1 MFAYPCPTCAQRLTA
16 PHDRIGEP
24 TSCAACQGVF
34 TIPSPDAVGIDT
46 LTGVTVTP
54 LPASAGDSVL
64 VVATALASFGRHF
77 RPLPASA
84 GESVL
89 VADHAGTAEAE
100 YESAFEPAVP
110 LWVAEPE
117 IRTARPDSDPTS
129 RRSFADTDSGRVILN
144 PTGQYAVD
152 IAAELSAV
160 LTMRM
165 PPPPEP
171 MSDRQLTM
179 AAWLTG
185 SAAAAGLW
193 LAGVATAPGLFPF
206 VALVG
211 AAMIAFGLLW
221 RAYLAGRRDGPS
233 VGLMTLLPPV
243 AAVRLFVPTPTHG
256 LRPLRFVL
264 AGGVFLGLFVLGPA
278 VRAVFEGEFGSRI
291 AELPSSHATTPAGRF
306 QKAVE
311 AEKYDDALAELRH
324 LPGPDGVAPN
334 ERTGTLRGVIALTT
348 ADRADLRTAA
358 LTALA
363 DWSPADA
370 KEATRAALTA
380 ADRDERRAA
389 CRVSDRVL
397 GADAAPRL
405 AECLTD
411 HEQRAD
417 AKAALLRLGVA
428 AESAVLPLLNSAREP
443 VALVACEVLEKVGGA
458 NSLAAL
464 TELAA
469 ATRSRA
475 VRQEA
480 SQAAETVGERLR
492 RGR

>member
-77 RPLPASA
+77 RPMPASA

-100 YESAFEPAVP
+100 YESAFEPAVT
-110 LWVAEPE
+110 LQVAEPE

-129 RRSFADTDSGRVILN
+129 RRSFTDTDGGRVILN
-144 PTGQYAVD
+144 PTGQFAVD
-152 IAAELSAV
+152 IAAELSCAIS
-160 LTMRM
+160 MRM
-165 PPPPEP
+165 APPPEP
-171 MSDRQLTM
+171 ASDRQLTM
-179 AAWLTG
+179 AAWLAG
-185 SAAAAGLW
+185 SGVAAGLW
-193 LAGVATAPGLFPF
+193 LAGVATAPALFPF

-233 VGLMTLLPPV
+233 AGLATLLPPV
-243 AAVRLFVPTPTHG
+243 AVVRLFVPTPTHG

-278 VRAVFEGEFGSRI
+278 VRAVFEGEFGSRV
-291 AELPSSHATTPAGRF
+291 AELPNSHVNTSAGRF
-306 QKAVE
+306 QKAVA
-311 AEKYDDALAELRH
+311 AEKFDDALVELRQ
-324 LPGPDGVAPN
+324 LPGPDGVAPD
-334 ERTGTLRGVIALTT
+334 ERAGTRRGLIALTT
-348 ADRADLRTAA
+348 AARPELRIAA

-363 DWSPADA
+363 EWSPADA
-370 KEATRAALTA
+370 KDATRAALTA

-389 CRVSDRVL
+389 CRVADRVL
-397 GADAAPRL
+397 GADAAPLL
-405 AECLTD
+405 AACLTD
-411 HEQRAD
+411 YEVRAD
-417 AKAALLRLGVA
+417 AKAALTRLGTA
-428 AESAVLPLLNSAREP
+428 AEPAVLPLLSSPREP
-443 VALVACEVLEKVGGA
+443 VVLVACEVLEKLGGA
-458 NSLAAL
+458 KALAAL
-464 TELAA
+464 TELAS

-480 SQAAETVGERLR
+480 SHVAETIGERLR
-492 RGR
+492 KSE